1 MCKDTQ
7 KNSQNCTFLKK
18 MSLILNSIVIFKWQF
33 LNFWLSLISMMTIFV
48 FKIRIC
54 NLFGLNWNNLFA
66 ISVVSVSIRMSIVST
81 ISVGV
86 SVVSTISIMSVIPS
100 FGISLGIA
108 FGFTLLSGF
117 LNLFF
122 LFCGF
127 DVDKRITIGIRI
139 MMSIAQT
146 MMIDSRGIS
155 SWMCYMV
162 IGIRISICVG
172 EVSFGFSFSLSITL
186 LAAIVSI
193 SISIGTAIAVVSTPT
208 MSIVSVSWISVVSTI
223 PGLRFSLGFGF
234 SYSCSFTFG
243 LGKSQSNKKKGKEKF
258 HDEVL

>member
-33 LNFWLSLISMMTIFV
+33 LNFKLSLISMMTSFV
-48 FKIRIC
+48 FKIRIY
-54 NLFGLNWNNLFA
+54 NLFGLNWNYLFA

-155 SWMCYMV
+155 SWVCYMM
-162 IGIRISICVG
+162 IGIRISIGVG
-172 EVSFGFSFSLSITL
+172 EVSFGFSFSFSIPL
-186 LAAIVSI
+186 LAAIVSVPI
-193 SISIGTAIAVVSTPT
+193 SIWTAITIVSTPS
-208 MSIVSVSWISVVSTI
+208 MSIVSISWISIVSTI

-234 SYSCSFTFG
+234 SYCFSITFG
-243 LGKSQSNKKKGKEKF
+243 LGKSQSKKGKEKF

>member
-33 LNFWLSLISMMTIFV
+33 FNFWLSLISMMTSFV

-54 NLFGLNWNNLFA
+54 NLFGLNWNYLFA

-81 ISVGV
+81 ISVWV

-108 FGFTLLSGF
+108 FSFTLLSGF

-139 MMSIAQT
+139 MVSIAQT

-155 SWMCYMV
+155 SWMCDMV
-162 IGIRISICVG
+162 ISIRISIGIG
-172 EVSFGFSFSLSITL
+172 EVSFRFSFCFSIPL

-193 SISIGTAIAVVSTPT
+193 SISIRTAIAVVSTPT
-208 MSIVSVSWISVVSTI
+208 VAIVSISWVSVVSTI
-223 PGLRFSLGFGF
+223 PGLRFSLGLGF
-234 SYSCSFTFG
+234 SYSFSF
-243 LGKSQSNKKKGKEKF
+243 
-258 HDEVL
+258 

>member
-18 MSLILNSIVIFKWQF
+18 MSLILNSIVIFKWQY
-33 LNFWLSLISMMTIFV
+33 LNFWSSLISMMTIFV

-54 NLFGLNWNNLFA
+54 NLFGLNWNYLFA

-86 SVVSTISIMSVIPS
+86 SIVSTISIMSVIPS
-100 FGISLGIA
+100 FWISLSIA

-139 MMSIAQT
+139 MVSIAQT
-146 MMIDSRGIS
+146 MMIDSRGIR
-155 SWMCYMV
+155 SWMCDMV
-162 IGIRISICVG
+162 IGIRISIGVG
-172 EVSFGFSFSLSITL
+172 EVSFGFGFGFSITF
-186 LAAIVSI
+186 LATIVSISIPIRTAIAIVSTPTVAIVSI
-193 SISIGTAIAVVSTPT
+193 SRIAI
-208 MSIVSVSWISVVSTI
+208 VSTI
-223 PGLRFSLGFGF
+223 PSFRTGLSL
-234 SYSCSFTFG
+234 SCRLTIW
-243 LGKSQSNKKKGKEKF
+243 LGKSQSDKEEDKNKF
-258 HDEVL
+258 HGEAVIES

>member
-33 LNFWLSLISMMTIFV
+33 FKFLVEFNINDDNFF

-54 NLFGLNWNNLFA
+54 NLLGLNWNYLFA

-100 FGISLGIA
+100 FGISLSIA

-122 LFCGF
+122 LFCRF

-155 SWMCYMV
+155 SWVCYMV
-162 IGIRISICVG
+162 VGIRISIGVG
-172 EVSFGFSFSLSITL
+172 KVSFRFSFSLSITF

-193 SISIGTAIAVVSTPT
+193 SISIRTAIAIVSTPT
-208 MSIVSVSWISVVSTI
+208 MSIVSISWISIVSTI
-223 PGLRFSLGFGF
+223 PGLRFSLGLGF
-234 SYSCSFTFG
+234 SYSFSFTFG

>member
-33 LNFWLSLISMMTIFV
+33 FNFWLSLISMMTSFV

-54 NLFGLNWNNLFA
+54 NLFGLNWNYLFA

-81 ISVGV
+81 ISVWV

-100 FGISLGIA
+100 FGINLGIA
-108 FGFTLLSGF
+108 FSFTLLSGF

-139 MMSIAQT
+139 MVSIAQT

-155 SWMCYMV
+155 SWVCYMV
-162 IGIRISICVG
+162 IGIRISIGIG
-172 EVSFGFSFSLSITL
+172 EVSFRFSFCFSIPL
-186 LAAIVSI
+186 LAAIVSVPI
-193 SISIGTAIAVVSTPT
+193 SIWTAITIVSTPS
-208 MSIVSVSWISVVSTI
+208 MSIVSISWISVVSTI
-223 PGLRFSLGFGF
+223 PGLRFSLGLGF
-234 SYSCSFTFG
+234 SYSFSF
-243 LGKSQSNKKKGKEKF
+243 
-258 HDEVL
+258 

>member
-18 MSLILNSIVIFKWQF
+18 FSNLELNHDFFKWQF
-33 LNFWLSLISMMTIFV
+33 LIFWLSLISMMTSFV

-54 NLFGLNWNNLFA
+54 NLFGLNWNYLFA
-66 ISVVSVSIRMSIVST
+66 ISIVST

-100 FGISLGIA
+100 FRISLSIT

-139 MMSIAQT
+139 MVSIAQT

-162 IGIRISICVG
+162 IGIRISIGVG
-172 EVSFGFSFSLSITL
+172 EVSFGFSFSFSITL

-193 SISIGTAIAVVSTPT
+193 SISIRTAISIVSTPT
-208 MSIVSVSWISVVSTI
+208 MSIVSISWISVVSAI
-223 PGLRFSLGFGF
+223 PGLRFCLGFSF
-234 SYSCSFTFG
+234 SYSISLTFG

>member
-66 ISVVSVSIRMSIVST
+66 ISVVSISIRMSIVST
-81 ISVGV
+81 ISVGM
-86 SVVSTISIMSVIPS
+86 SVVSTIAIMSVIPS
-100 FGISLGIA
+100 FGI
-108 FGFTLLSGF
+108 TLLSGF

-139 MMSIAQT
+139 MISIAQT

-162 IGIRISICVG
+162 IGIG
-172 EVSFGFSFSLSITL
+172 
-186 LAAIVSI
+186 
-193 SISIGTAIAVVSTPT
+193 
-208 MSIVSVSWISVVSTI
+208 
-223 PGLRFSLGFGF
+223 
-234 SYSCSFTFG
+234 
-243 LGKSQSNKKKGKEKF
+243 
-258 HDEVL
+258 

>member
-7 KNSQNCTFLKK
+7 KNSQNCTFLKRF
-18 MSLILNSIVIFKWQF
+18 SNLELNCDFFKWQF
-33 LNFWLSLISMMTIFV
+33 LNFWLSLISMMTSFV
-48 FKIRIC
+48 FKIRIG
-54 NLFGLNWNNLFA
+54 NLFGLNWNYLFA
-66 ISVVSVSIRMSIVST
+66 ISVVSVSIRM
-81 ISVGV
+81 

-139 MMSIAQT
+139 MVSIAQT

-155 SWMCYMV
+155 SWMCDMV
-162 IGIRISICVG
+162 ISIRISIGVG
-172 EVSFGFSFSLSITL
+172 EVSFGCSFCFSITF
-186 LAAIVSI
+186 LAAIVSV
-193 SISIGTAIAVVSTPT
+193 SISIWTAISV
-208 MSIVSVSWISVVSTI
+208 VSVSWISVVSTI

-234 SYSCSFTFG
+234 SYGCSLTF
-243 LGKSQSNKKKGKEKF
+243 
-258 HDEVL
+258 

>member
-33 LNFWLSLISMMTIFV
+33 FNFWLSLISMMTSFV

-54 NLFGLNWNNLFA
+54 NLFGLNWNYLFA
-66 ISVVSVSIRMSIVST
+66 ISVLSISIRMSIVST
-81 ISVGV
+81 ISVWV

-100 FGISLGIA
+100 FGISLSIA

-139 MMSIAQT
+139 MVSIAQT

-162 IGIRISICVG
+162 IGIRISIGIG
-172 EVSFGFSFSLSITL
+172 EVSFRFSFCFSIPL
-186 LAAIVSI
+186 LAAIVSVPI
-193 SISIGTAIAVVSTPT
+193 SIWTAITIVSTPS
-208 MSIVSVSWISVVSTI
+208 MSIVSISWISVVSTI
-223 PGLRFSLGFGF
+223 PGLRFSLGLGF
-234 SYSCSFTFG
+234 SYSFSF
-243 LGKSQSNKKKGKEKF
+243 
-258 HDEVL
+258 